1 MNLSIYFL
9 MLLLGVLTAEGQNA
23 GPPAPKKKNC
33 VALDAEETDLQL
45 LPGCTMRGVM
55 DKMMNQMWKFVAK
68 YPYSDYELCSN
79 ETKTLLTNLMLSGIG
94 CMAKNCSDNTLYYL
108 LEMIDSDL
116 RMEIDA
122 TPDIVG
128 TLTPFVD
135 STIDE
140 FGLSALYMMLCPSA
154 EGGGVAPMVT
164 FYRTAS
170 KMANMLMNGELMSKT
185 ELVGSMLFGSLSGGK
200 RTCKDVRDHMDEV
213 NSDIERTQSVLLRA
227 LSGFPSVTVLLNT
240 AIARL
245 QHHVK
250 HAQEKLTQRLEGELC
265 TLIDS

>member
-1 MNLSIYFL
+1 MGFYLNKRYVTVKMNLSIYFL

-140 FGLSALYMMLCPSA
+140 FGLSALYTMMCPSA
-154 EGGGVAPMVT
+154 EGGARRKYALRQ
-164 FYRTAS
+164 F
-170 KMANMLMNGELMSKT
+170 
-185 ELVGSMLFGSLSGGK
+185 VGRKENLQ
-200 RTCKDVRDHMDEV
+200 RR
-213 NSDIERTQSVLLRA
+213 ERSHGR
-227 LSGFPSVTVLLNT
+227 S
-240 AIARL
+240 
-245 QHHVK
+245 
-250 HAQEKLTQRLEGELC
+250 
-265 TLIDS
+265 